1 MDKIA
6 IGWIDY
12 CPLFDLRYTWVCNQ
26 QYHIAMSKESTKRKT
41 SKGNIC
47 PEHVFIL
54 QGKGEFIRIAVDN
67 ITFLRAARDY
77 CEIHIQNQETLV
89 VSVPMADV
97 YHYIPPTKFIRISR
111 SITLNLNFI
120 TKIIGN
126 QIELIDKTRLKI
138 GKTYRDEI
146 LSGFIM
152 IGSRRRKK

>member
-1 MDKIA
+1 MDKYA
-6 IGWIDY
+6 IRWIVSS
-12 CPLFDLRYTWVCNQ
+12 PLLYLCYTWVCNQ
-26 QYHIAMSKESTKRKT
+26 QYHIVMSKESTKRKT

-54 QGKGEFIRIAVDN
+54 QGKGGFIRIAVDD

-77 CEIHIQNQETLV
+77 CEIHTQNQETLV

-97 YHYIPPTKFIRISR
+97 YHCIPPTKFIRISR
-111 SITLNLNFI
+111 SITLNQNFI

>member
-1 MDKIA
+1 MDKYA
-6 IGWIDY
+6 FRWIVSS
-12 CPLFDLRYTWVCNQ
+12 PLLYLCYTWVCNQ
-26 QYHIAMSKESTKRKT
+26 QYHIVMSKESTKRKT
-41 SKGNIC
+41 SKDNIC

-54 QGKGEFIRIAVDN
+54 QGNGEFIRIAVDN

-77 CEIHIQNQETLV
+77 CEIHTQNQETLV
-89 VSVPMADV
+89 VSVPVADV
-97 YHYIPPTKFIRISR
+97 YHCIPPTKFIRISR